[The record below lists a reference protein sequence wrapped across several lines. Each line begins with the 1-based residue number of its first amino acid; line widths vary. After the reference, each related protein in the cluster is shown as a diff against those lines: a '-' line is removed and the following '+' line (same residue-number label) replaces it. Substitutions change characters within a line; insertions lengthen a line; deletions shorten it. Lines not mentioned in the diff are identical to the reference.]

1 MTASTSTAGVLSN
14 IFTAPQAAF
23 AAIKERPRPWLP
35 LLLIIVSICAVQF
48 TYMQA
53 VDLPWLIDNQ
63 LAASDVPAAQREQ
76 AVDAALQLSPTLYG
90 VFAAV
95 PSAMIILIVYAL
107 IALYYTGVSFASND
121 GVKFGQWFGLIAW
134 TSLPAVFGQI
144 ASLVNLAVVDARFL
158 PAQQLNPL
166 SFSSLF
172 AIDPTG
178 ATFVESILLSLDVTT
193 LWSTV
198 LQILGYQAFTQ
209 SSIVKAAIVVL
220 GPLALIVLVGSL
232 SALG

>member
-48 TYMQA
+48 TYMQV

-63 LAASDVPAAQREQ
+63 LAASDVPTAQREQ
-76 AVDAALQLSPTLYG
+76 AVEAALQLSPTLYG

-198 LQILGYQAFTQ
+198 LQIFGYQAFTQ

-220 GPLALIVLVGSL
+220 GPLAMIVLVGSL